1 MSREIIAK
9 LKGWLTRLW
18 KGAFKTS
25 ANSAARW
32 ARRNLFSS
40 WSNGLLTLITLWLVC
55 GLMAGFADWA
65 LFSAVFHGADGS
77 ACAHAN
83 AGACWPFITHKL
95 GLLLYGR
102 YPEPEHWRV
111 GLTYALAL
119 IGLVPL
125 MVPRVPGKP
134 WLAIYM
140 LVVFP
145 LLAIALLCG
154 GVLGLAPVAT
164 ELWGGLLVTLVVA
177 SVGIAASFPAGVLL
191 ALGRRS
197 ELPVVRAVSIGYIE
211 LVRGV
216 PLVTV
221 LFMASVMLP
230 LFLPQDVTID
240 KLLRALIGVALFSAA
255 YLAEVVRGGLQAIPR
270 GQYEAAD
277 ALGLGYWQKM
287 GLIVLPQAL
296 RLAIPGIVNSF
307 ISLFK
312 DTSLV
317 LIIGLFDL
325 LGIVEQSVQADA
337 KWFTPQT
344 AATGYFFAG
353 AVFWAFCFSMSRYSA
368 AIERHLSRG
377 ERR

>member
-1 MSREIIAK
+1 MNSDAVSALHKGLDRPEI
-9 LKGWLTRLW
+9 R
-18 KGAFKTS
+18 
-25 ANSAARW
+25 SAARW
-32 ARRNLFSS
+32 LRENLFSS
-40 WSNGLLTLITLWLVC
+40 WLNGLLTLATLWLAWLLIVAF
-55 GLMAGFADWA
+55 LDWA
-65 LFSAVFHGADGS
+65 IFSATFTGSDGS
-77 ACAHAN
+77 ACARPG

-95 GLLLYGR
+95 DLFLYGR
-102 YPEPEHWRV
+102 YPAAQHWRV
-111 GLTYALAL
+111 DLTYALAL
-119 IGLVPL
+119 AGIVPL
-125 MVPRVPGKP
+125 MIPRVPGKL
-134 WLAIYM
+134 WILIYVLA
-140 LVVFP
+140 VFP
-145 LLAIALLCG
+145 LIAFMLLVG
-154 GVLGLAPVAT
+154 GVFGLPRVGT

-177 SVGIAASFPAGVLL
+177 SIGIVASFPLGILL

-197 ELPVVRAVSIGYIE
+197 ELPVVRWASIGYIE

-230 LFLPQDVTID
+230 LFLPSDVTID
-240 KLLRALIGVALFSAA
+240 KLLRALVGVALFSAA

-270 GQYEAAD
+270 GQYEAAN

-296 RLAIPGIVNSF
+296 RLVIPGLVNSM

-337 KWFTPQT
+337 KWSSPQT

-353 AVFWAFCFSMSRYSA
+353 MIFWAFCFSMSRYSA
-368 AIERHLSRG
+368 WIERRLSRG
-377 ERR
+377 ERQ